1 MEQALARKAAMFWDA
16 PTAQGEG
23 GTRRAEMVGPPTFAS
38 VQDAVRWVQ
47 NYFYIK
53 SELAFFGQTCKG
65 NLLDKWT
72 EGRIIPRMY

>member
-38 VQDAVRWVQ
+38 VQEALRWVQ
-47 NYFYIK
+47 LGLHFINNR
-53 SELAFFGQTCKG
+53 LA
-65 NLLDKWT
+65 
-72 EGRIIPRMY
+72 